1 MSTNFLNRRMDL
13 KHQYIRHFVTES
25 SFEFINA
32 LTMDTSY
39 PVKLAGKVLKIFTAG
54 VSYPYY
60 NKPGIGMSGDDW
72 ILFNSEN
79 EEIIRIPASNIYDFA
94 GRTIDN
100 NIGEDKAYPYSEYVF
115 SQGDYV
121 MAIIDFDDEN
131 GNANPSIH
139 LCSQTNFENFITSNA
154 NDGNIKLFDITGDE
168 DVESMENPID
178 TEVFGEAQIFESNN
192 EGKEPSKRKYSIVR
206 NSNDNV
212 LYHTPTTETVGEATI
227 YNAVPVA
234 NVNTINVNK
243 LNTSIQNYIIPTTN
257 VQNNPKGY
265 DTVDWFTTYYTMEGQ
280 VSDEFISEFTLSN
293 DELTH
298 SALFGEGYINRLYN
312 SLDSDKRDE
321 YCYVIAVDSPNNPK
335 TIEGL
340 EQTLVAYPIKKDTNR
355 FAVLSTIGNSSITCG
370 GKNVSIYSNDMSN
383 YDSAYWT
390 SDNLNGFGVYHH
402 AVANG
407 PKNTNL
413 DICIDGD
420 GKAANKTMQYLYE
433 SFYLNSSDRDYHY
446 RITSKNT
453 DDCIT
458 QVNTDTNLKY
468 AKRFIEF
475 FGNNDINYINTMKA
489 NCNILPNNRNGRSGI
504 KAYNDTESSYDDSHS
519 LICVVTMYPSNFES
533 TLFDT
538 GFESKTDNIHDITTT
553 TFDDRIPI
561 YNMYDEDNRI
571 LAYELLNLH
580 LNSSDS
586 FTVNSTVNSKTT
598 CQTNGQTIEYKCRA
612 SKRINDNTH
621 LNSILAEYKNEGDDE
636 HPSYP
641 HGHYHLLTPVCK
653 LKLLTINTPYY
664 DNIPPSYNNAEI
676 ATQTFIID
684 RQIEFASDYISAGG
698 DNKYYITIDGANH
711 KLYRINPNSNTFEF
725 EEVTTSNFKDI
736 DYLKGNFEY
745 YYYLNSSDNKV
756 YRIKYHFNLNDQDNI
771 NTVKDYDYITKPVF
785 LFEMNT
791 ISTNNVPNDLC
802 AFFVNAYVNMTIVN
816 DQEVTEHTLQEAV
829 DEFNGYVNNSNFGG
843 IIKYVVDRYKIH
855 PYIPS
860 GDDRFIN
867 YTARYNSSSV
877 ITKGSYQLV
886 DYDYRIYHPSARYS
900 NQVIKLRDVVGNERA
915 IPENR
920 IVPHVSNTKIN
931 GSLVYDSISYYNN
944 FIKSIKTTDKF
955 NKYVMKYVNGC
966 GIRKEYYEN
975 SSLYDFYMYICN
987 RDVGKAFNSPESFIN
1002 NTTDNLALFSKEDI
1016 LKIKAIDT
1024 INNKFLDENNTE
1036 ISIASSLFFKR
1047 DVNAKNM
1054 FGYNQIAILK
1064 SDDTDATDTYNS
1076 SDEIKVNV
1084 EQTGNKTVYSI
1095 SISDGNPYSVSL
1107 IPFNGSLGE
1116 ISVDFI
1122 EWNTLLLA
1130 LNNNNKVDVLSNSL
1144 LNIKHELNEWIND
1157 MGQNV
1162 NSNVTIAEN
1171 NETTTIA
1178 SGTTPYHPEHATNAV
1193 FDDKHGL
1200 YEFYEGCGYN
1210 DYPDNYNKYRN
1221 LNNRGVLVFESDDF
1235 QTIEHRTGK
1244 TGEQPSEYTYELIR
1258 GEIYPK
1264 RMYINPNGILCTK
1277 EYFDT
1282 EQDETSQ
1289 GYNNTIAGLIK
1300 RIEALENVIQYIQI
1314 QE

>member
-13 KHQYIRHFVTES
+13 KHQYTRHFVTES

-60 NKPGIGMSGDDW
+60 NKPGIGMSGYDW

-79 EEIIRIPASNIYDFA
+79 EEIIRISSSNIYDFA
-94 GRTIDN
+94 GRTIDT

-139 LCSQTNFENFITSNA
+139 LCSQTNFENFITSSTG
-154 NDGNIKLFDITGDE
+154 DGNIKLFDITGDE
-168 DVESMENPID
+168 EVESMENPID
-178 TEVFGEAQIFESNN
+178 TEVFGEAQVFESNN

-212 LYHTPTTETVGEATI
+212 LYHTPTTETVETNTI

-293 DELTH
+293 DELIH

-321 YCYVIAVDSPNNPK
+321 YCYVIAVDSTNNQK
-335 TIEGL
+335 IIEGL
-340 EQTLVAYPIKKDTNR
+340 EETLVAYPIKKDTNR

-383 YDSAYWT
+383 YDSTYWT

-402 AVANG
+402 KVTDAAT
-407 PKNTNL
+407 NTNI
-413 DICIDGD
+413 DICINGD
-420 GKAANKTMQYLYE
+420 GKSAPRTMQYLYE
-433 SFYLNSSDRDYHY
+433 SFYLNSGDRDYHY
-446 RITSKNT
+446 RITSLLAS
-453 DDCIT
+453 DCEN
-458 QVNTDTNLKY
+458 QVNTDPNLKY

-475 FGNNDINYINTMKA
+475 FGNNDNNYVKTIKA
-489 NCNILPNNRNGRSGI
+489 NCNMLPNNRNIRGGI
-504 KAYNDTESSYDDSHS
+504 TAYKDADSSYNNSSS

-553 TFDDRIPI
+553 TFNDRVPI

-571 LAYELLNLH
+571 LSYELLNLH
-580 LNSSDS
+580 LNSDP

-598 CQTNGQTIEYKCRA
+598 CQTNGQIIEYKCRA
-612 SKRINDNTH
+612 SKRINNNDN
-621 LNSILAEYKNEGDDE
+621 LNSILAEYRNEGDNE

-664 DNIPPSYNNAEI
+664 DNTPPSYNNAEI

-684 RQIEFASDYISAGG
+684 RQIEFASDYISAGA
-698 DNKYYITIDGANH
+698 DDKYYITIDGANH
-711 KLYRINPNSNTFEF
+711 KLYRINPNSNIFEF

-745 YYYLNSSDNKV
+745 YYYLNSNDNKV
-756 YRIKYHFNLNDQDNI
+756 YRIKYHFNLNDQDNVH
-771 NTVKDYDYITKPVF
+771 TVKDYDYITKPVF

-791 ISTNNVPNDLC
+791 ISSSSVPDDLC
-802 AFFVNAYVNMTIVN
+802 TFFVNAYVNMTKVDN
-816 DQEVTEHTLQEAV
+816 QEVTEHTLQEAV

-843 IIKYVVDRYKIH
+843 IIKYVVDRYKLH

-877 ITKGSYQLV
+877 ITKGSYQLAEW
-886 DYDYRIYHPSARYS
+886 DYKIYHPSARYS

-931 GSLVYDSISYYNN
+931 GSLVYDSITYYNN

-1002 NTTDNLALFSKEDI
+1002 NTTNNLALFSKEDI

-1036 ISIASSLFFKR
+1036 ISIESSLFFKR
-1047 DVNAKNM
+1047 DVNTKNM

-1064 SDDTDATDTYNS
+1064 SDDTDATDIYNS

-1084 EQTGNKTVYSI
+1084 EQTGDKTVYSI

-1130 LNNNNKVDVLSNSL
+1130 LNNNNKVDILSNSL
-1144 LNIKHELNEWIND
+1144 LDIKHELNEWIND

-1178 SGTTPYHPEHATNAV
+1178 NGTTPYHPEHATNAV

-1277 EYFDT
+1277 EYFDA

-1300 RIEALENVIQYIQI
+1300 RIEALENIIQYIQI